1 MHWIRREALIS
12 LIPISLLVTAFMFL
26 YLGVPPLLPLR
37 NGSDWPHVALVS
49 VSPGTTP
56 DVRSSVPGLLHTSI
70 CVLQC
75 LLLVELVRLMW
86 LVQKVMT
93 PYKFILTLAY
103 QVALTIDTFRL
114 WGRDWFVWILYQL
127 NFGNLCYSA
136 APCYPRSEALPW
148 GSLLL
153 LVGLLIVT
161 AQERLSGWASK
172 ASRPPANG
180 NPESGL

>member
-12 LIPISLLVTAFMFL
+12 LIPIVLLLTAFMFL
-26 YLGVPPLLPLR
+26 YFGVPPLWPLR

-49 VSPGTTP
+49 VSPGTTH
-56 DVRSSVPGLLHTSI
+56 DVRSSVPGLLYLLISA
-70 CVLQC
+70 LQC
-75 LLLVELVRLMW
+75 MLLVGLVRLMW
-86 LVQKVMT
+86 LAQKVMT

-127 NFGNLCYSA
+127 NIGNLCYSTN
-136 APCYPRSEALPW
+136 PCYPRSEALPW
-148 GSLLL
+148 GSFLI

-161 AQERLSGWASK
+161 IQERLSGKASK
-172 ASRPPANG
+172 ASKPPA
-180 NPESGL
+180 SR